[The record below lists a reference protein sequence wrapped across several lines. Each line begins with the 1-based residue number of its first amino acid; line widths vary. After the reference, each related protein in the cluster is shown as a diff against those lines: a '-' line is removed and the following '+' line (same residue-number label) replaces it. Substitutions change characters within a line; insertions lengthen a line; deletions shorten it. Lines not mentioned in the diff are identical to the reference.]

1 MRALFYPTSNGF
13 LVITLISIT
22 HCTSK
27 WFSCQYPLI
36 NYTDA
41 EDEESTS
48 KIKTVQKL
56 KKVVKVITVPKNIE
70 NINMIEVKEKEQAVE
85 EDGDPD
91 DFTAIESIKDDLEE
105 GMFFFEINC
114 FYF

>member
-1 MRALFYPTSNGF
+1 MNWNCVPSNGF
-13 LVITLISIT
+13 LVNT
-22 HCTSK
+22 
-27 WFSCQYPLI
+27 PLI

-41 EDEESTS
+41 EDDESTS

-70 NINMIEVKEKEQAVE
+70 NINMVEVTERDQAV

-91 DFTAIESIKDDLEE
+91 DFTALESIKDDLEE
-105 GMFFFEINC
+105 GMFFMLDYC
-114 FYF
+114 Y

>member
-1 MRALFYPTSNGF
+1 M
-13 LVITLISIT
+13 
-22 HCTSK
+22 
-27 WFSCQYPLI
+27 
-36 NYTDA
+36 
-41 EDEESTS
+41 
-48 KIKTVQKL
+48 

-105 GMFFFEINC
+105 GMFF
-114 FYF
+114 